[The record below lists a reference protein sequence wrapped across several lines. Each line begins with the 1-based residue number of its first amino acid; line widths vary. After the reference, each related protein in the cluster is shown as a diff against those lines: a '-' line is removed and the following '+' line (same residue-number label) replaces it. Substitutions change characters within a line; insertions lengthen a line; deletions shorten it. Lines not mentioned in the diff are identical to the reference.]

1 MVIIPAI
8 DLIDGKCV
16 RLIQGQYDR
25 QITYKDDPV
34 EQARQFHADGARWL
48 HIVDLD
54 GAKAG
59 RPVNTAAIAAIT
71 RIGRSPWR
79 GRPALA
85 SRDHPGLALP
95 DHEKPAAAEVQGQD
109 ALATTA
115 GLRIE
120 VGGGIRDEASIRQL
134 LDLGVTRV
142 IIGTKAVSDFAWFSR
157 MARKFRGQ
165 IVLGLDARGET
176 VATHGWLRS
185 APAPVAPPPSGVT
198 DSSQPR
204 AAGPQAEGGW
214 ATVLEFAAQADMLPL
229 AAIIYTDISKDGM
242 LCGPNIERT
251 KALVETVKTP
261 VIASGGVKEADDIR
275 KLKPIGVAGVIVGR
289 SLYEGTLTLKDALAA
304 AK

>member
-1 MVIIPAI
+1 MDVIPAI

-16 RLIQGQYDR
+16 RLIQGRYDR
-25 QITYKDDPV
+25 QITYNDDPV

-59 RPVNTAAIAAIT
+59 RPVNTAAIAAIAH
-71 RIGRSPWR
+71 IGRPPWR

-85 SRDHPGLALP
+85 SRGHPGLAPP
-95 DHEKPAAAEVQGQD
+95 DHDARTAAEVQGQD

-115 GLRIE
+115 GLQIE

-142 IIGTKAVSDFAWFSR
+142 IIGTKAVSDFEWFSR

-176 VATHGWLRS
+176 VATHGWI
-185 APAPVAPPPSGVT
+185 
-198 DSSQPR
+198 
-204 AAGPQAEGGW
+204 EGS
-214 ATVLEFAAQADMLPL
+214 TQTLLEFAAQADKLPL

-251 KALVETVKTP
+251 KALVEAVKTP
-261 VIASGGVKEADDIR
+261 VIASGGVKEAADIR
-275 KLKPIGVAGVIVGR
+275 KLKPIGVAAVIVGR
-289 SLYEGTLTLKDALAA
+289 SLYEGTLTLKEALAA

>member
-1 MVIIPAI
+1 MDVIPAI

-34 EQARQFHADGARWL
+34 EQARQFHTDGARWL

-59 RPVNTAAIAAIT
+59 RPVNTETIAAVA
-71 RIGRSPWR
+71 
-79 GRPALA
+79 AL
-85 SRDHPGLALP
+85 GLL
-95 DHEKPAAAEVQGQD
+95 KV
-109 ALATTA
+109 
-115 GLRIE
+115 E

-142 IIGTKAVSDFAWFSR
+142 IIGTKAVIDFKWFSR
-157 MARKFRGQ
+157 MTRKFRGQ

-176 VATHGWLRS
+176 VATHGWI
-185 APAPVAPPPSGVT
+185 
-198 DSSQPR
+198 
-204 AAGPQAEGGW
+204 EGS
-214 ATVLEFAAQADMLPL
+214 TQTLLEFAAQADKLPL

-251 KALVETVKTP
+251 KTLVEGVKTP
-261 VIASGGVKEADDIR
+261 VIASGGVKEVDDIR